1 MNGITESKFLISLL
15 SIWTLVSFPLLS
27 TTYIT
32 VMKNKYLEGHLMLLF
47 STPKGGKEELVK

>member
-15 SIWTLVSFPLLS
+15 SIWTLVSFPWLS

-47 STPKGGKEELVK
+47 STPKGGKEVLVK